1 LIPVTAMVVAG
12 NGASAASS
20 ASVVADNTPV
30 VRVALDA
37 DRNPVGPGE
46 ALSYTLTYANPA
58 SVSAPNAVLRALVPL
73 NTTFQSASDGGAVNS
88 NNWVEWSLG
97 TVGAGQNGQRYFTV
111 HVNSGLASGTELL
124 AQAEIFDSASPQ
136 DAARAEAA
144 TVVSDAA
151 PLSLQLVASP
161 DPVRPGEQ
169 VNLEM
174 TVVNHGGTDLAGVK
188 VWLATP
194 SYVQWYENSD
204 ALPLPDGAAYAYVNP
219 GDAEVWTL
227 GTLSAGQSR
236 TVVVAAEVYSGSSA
250 PADGTLIPVTAMV
263 VAGNGA
269 SAAASASVVA
279 DNTPVVRVT
288 LDADRNPV
296 GPGESLSYTLTY
308 ANPANVSAPNAVLR
322 ALVPLNTTFQ
332 SASDGGA
339 VNSNNWVEWSLGTVG
354 AGQNGQR
361 YFTVHVNSG
370 LASGTELLAQAE
382 IFDSA
387 SPQDAARAEAATV
400 VSDAA
405 PLSLQ
410 LVASPDPVRPG
421 EQVNLEMTVVNHGGT
436 DLAGVKVWLATP
448 SYVQWYENSDALP
461 LPDGAAYAY
470 VNPGDAEV
478 WTLGTLS
485 AGQSRTVV
493 VAAEVYSGSSA
504 PADGTLIPVTAMVV
518 AGNGASAA
526 ASASVVADN
535 GTGGC
540 SFSDTYPYR
549 TASIFNPGNPSDPST
564 IDPWAFYNRECT
576 SYAAWKLNQAAST
589 TTSPYFFSNYM
600 SGGHFGDAR
609 GWATNAAAIGFAVNH
624 VPAVG
629 AIAQWNAGE
638 PGGGASGHVAYVEA
652 LNPDGTV
659 AVSEYNYHLDHTFD
673 VRCSVTPPRFLHIHD
688 VSTPPA
694 PSITPCV
701 SGGALQ
707 TVVSGLSFGEHIV
720 LEVSPDLKT
729 WTAMQTNTVNTS
741 TFTLTNTINPAMTGQ
756 FFRVR
761 AQ

>member
-1 LIPVTAMVVAG
+1 
-12 NGASAASS
+12 
-20 ASVVADNTPV
+20 
-30 VRVALDA
+30 
-37 DRNPVGPGE
+37 
-46 ALSYTLTYANPA
+46 
-58 SVSAPNAVLRALVPL
+58 
-73 NTTFQSASDGGAVNS
+73 
-88 NNWVEWSLG
+88 
-97 TVGAGQNGQRYFTV
+97 
-111 HVNSGLASGTELL
+111 
-124 AQAEIFDSASPQ
+124 
-136 DAARAEAA
+136 
-144 TVVSDAA
+144 
-151 PLSLQLVASP
+151 VASP